1 MKAWISQNISKPWK
15 KYKKNLASI
24 LHPLSHGGALLPLGV
39 GLWDFWQNNLGA
51 NPILEITHRTGKTAI
66 TLLLLSLAITPV
78 RQLLNWPQ
86 VNKLRRP
93 LGLYAGFYALIHFL
107 IFIWLDYGFQWNLII
122 DYLTNNL
129 FILLGFTTGLILLA
143 LSITSLKIF
152 LKQMGKRWKQLHRL
166 VYAAGILSALH
177 FILAVKPGVLR
188 PWPYVIIMAIL
199 LLFRLP
205 PVQSWVKRPSKV
217 NSLN

>member
-15 KYKKNLASI
+15 KYRKNLASI
-24 LHPLSHGGALLPLGV
+24 FHPLSHAGALVPLAV
-39 GLWDFWQNNLGA
+39 GLWDYWQGELGA
-51 NPILEITHRTGKTAI
+51 NPILEITHRTGRTAI
-66 TLLLLSLAITPV
+66 TLLLLSLAISPL

-107 IFIWLDYGFQWNLII
+107 IFIWLDYGFQWNLILN
-122 DYLTNNL
+122 YFLTNK
-129 FILLGFTTGLILLA
+129 FILLGFTTGLILLT
-143 LSITSLKIF
+143 LSITSLNIF
-152 LKQMGKRWKQLHRL
+152 LKKMGKRWKQLHRL
-166 VYAAGILSALH
+166 VYGAGILSALH
-177 FILAVKPGVLR
+177 YILAVKPGVLR

-205 PVQSWVKRPSKV
+205 PVQAWVKTTF
-217 NSLN
+217 